1 MWPRCASFSLV
12 GLSRALAHHTDTHL
26 TDLGPA
32 WWGVLVMAPVP
43 FLLVGGVAWYLW
55 RRSRGNRGK

>member
-1 MWPRCASFSLV
+1 M